1 MTRKGGQL
9 LSRVSYHCSGL
20 FDHDAALVQAGNE
33 FLAALQAAA
42 VRMITA
48 AAAGAVLPV
57 PPRTVRRQIHGWGSA
72 PEPPIVDVLGTGK
85 RAIRA
90 ANAVA
95 ALVNYV
101 KAVAAHEGEIQ
112 RTDYRVHS
120 ANETCTFKDTGAC
133 SCAGARQ
140 LLLWPKE
147 VVLSQ
152 PKKLTLKDAL
162 LVLQH
167 FSRKLQLLS
176 SQAAAADPGD
186 QLGAYVKLQPC
197 AAFITAALSNLAE
210 AAAGQKRKAGAAAEA
225 VSTPR

>member
-1 MTRKGGQL
+1 MLGIKHVCFISATYSPLQNTQSNHH
-9 LSRVSYHCSGL
+9 LSVCSY
-20 FDHDAALVQAGNE
+20 
-33 FLAALQAAA
+33 
-42 VRMITA
+42 
-48 AAAGAVLPV
+48 GA
-57 PPRTVRRQIHGWGSA
+57 
-72 PEPPIVDVLGTGK
+72 
-85 RAIRA
+85 
-90 ANAVA
+90 
-95 ALVNYV
+95 
-101 KAVAAHEGEIQ
+101 GEIQ

-120 ANETCTFKDTGAC
+120 ANQTCTFKDTGAC